1 MSAIPKKELSLF
13 DSACIIVGIII
24 GAGIYETAP
33 TIAASMGGSTATLCI
48 WVVGGLLALAGAF
61 CYGEL
66 ATTYP
71 HEGGD
76 YVYLSRAYGGWVGYL
91 FGWSQ
96 LAIIRPGDI
105 ALMVFVF
112 ARYASRLFPFQHSSL
127 IYAVS
132 AIVVLTAINVV
143 GVKEGKWTQNLL
155 TVVKAAGLLAIVVA
169 GFLAP
174 PQTKVAETGTFTMGG
189 LKLALI
195 LVMFTYAGWH
205 EMAYVAAEVKH
216 PQRNIVR
223 AMVLGTAA
231 VTILYLLVNAA
242 FLHTLGYEG
251 ITASQAVAADTV
263 STSLPLMAAKAISV
277 LICISTLGAA
287 NGLILTG
294 ARISYAVGAEHS
306 LFRQLGKW
314 SGRFG
319 TPVFALC
326 LQGSLSSLIVILA
339 GSFIDTILYYAPVF
353 WMFFLLTGLSV
364 FVLRRK
370 DRQMS
375 RPYKVTGYP
384 VTPIIFC
391 ASCTFMIYN
400 SVSYAL
406 ANKPIGLMVVS
417 CVLLAGVF
425 IYWAGNFRGKQ
436 QKSLKY
442 DVINDT

>member
-1 MSAIPKKELSLF
+1 MTVVPKKELSLF
-13 DSACIIVGIII
+13 DSTCIIVGIII

-33 TIAASMGGSTATLCI
+33 AVAASMGGSFATLCI

-71 HEGGD
+71 REGGD
-76 YVYLSRAYGGWVGYL
+76 YIYLSRAYGGWVGYM

-96 LAIIRPGDI
+96 LAIMRPGDI

-132 AIVVLTAINVV
+132 AIIVLTVINIA
-143 GVKEGKWTQNLL
+143 GVKEGKWTQNFL

-169 GFLAP
+169 GFMAP
-174 PQTKVAETGTFTMGG
+174 GPPRTIESGTFTMPG

-205 EMAYVAAEVKH
+205 EMAYVAAEIKH

-231 VTILYLLVNAA
+231 VTILYLLVNTA
-242 FLHTLGYEG
+242 FLYALGYEG
-251 ITASQAVAADTV
+251 VAASEAVAVDTV
-263 STSLPLMAAKAISV
+263 STSLPLMAGKAISI

-294 ARISYAVGAEHS
+294 ARISYAMGAEHH
-306 LFRQLGKW
+306 LLGRLGKW
-314 SGRFG
+314 SVHFG
-319 TPVFALC
+319 TPAFALC
-326 LQGSLSSLIVILA
+326 LQGSLSLLIVILA

-370 DRQMS
+370 DHQIL

-384 VTPIIFC
+384 VTTIIFC
-391 ASCTFMIYN
+391 GSCAFMIYN

-406 ANKPIGLMVVS
+406 ANKPIGLMIVS
-417 CVLLAGVF
+417 CVFLAGVF
-425 IYWAGNFRGKQ
+425 IYWAGDIRGKQ
-436 QKSLKY
+436 REVRLDDS
-442 DVINDT
+442 TG